1 MPAHSKLPRQLPRDL
16 QEAMLKR
23 EKPGP
28 TIRRRSRKT
37 ISIPPWCPLTHHIL
51 EGGIWTADYQ
61 NALDDYCIQRLDVA
75 DPQRRIMVFF
85 DAYACT
91 TCQTLPNYGGYSVC
105 RHIGRVVDFDL
116 ANEDGFMVSASLPV
130 CVPVRLPAYVSGC

>member
-75 DPQRRIMVFF
+75 DPLTKLRRCLDTFLQ
-85 DAYACT
+85 YL
-91 TCQTLPNYGGYSVC
+91 Q
-105 RHIGRVVDFDL
+105 
-116 ANEDGFMVSASLPV
+116 SLGPRPCPQAV
-130 CVPVRLPAYVSGC
+130 E

>member
-61 NALDDYCIQRLDVA
+61 NALDDYCIQRLSGA
-75 DPQRRIMVFF
+75 EN
-85 DAYACT
+85 
-91 TCQTLPNYGGYSVC
+91 PNP
-105 RHIGRVVDFDL
+105 
-116 ANEDGFMVSASLPV
+116 ASAGV
-130 CVPVRLPAYVSGC
+130 HQEV

>member
-61 NALDDYCIQRLDVA
+61 NALDDYCIQLLHCHSTGIREGPRPC
-75 DPQRRIMVFF
+75 PQAV
-85 DAYACT
+85 
-91 TCQTLPNYGGYSVC
+91 
-105 RHIGRVVDFDL
+105 
-116 ANEDGFMVSASLPV
+116 E
-130 CVPVRLPAYVSGC
+130 